1 MKSSFAAFQA
11 IPERPV
17 GPVPKGFPD
26 DPRQLPQWIDALPLA
41 DAQSAQQILQEA
53 LAALP
58 SRPWRGAAR
67 LQALEQLRPVLQR
80 VLGQRFGQ
88 LQHAALPLPPAAVAM
103 SRAIEGMH
111 LAMAQGYRQ
120 AVAEW
125 CAPSGSLPLLKSA
138 KIAEALQHA
147 TCHYAQALAVAW
159 RVYRAPLADVWQSLH
174 RTFAYA
180 RAVNLDE
187 KAFEDEL
194 AGHAGSTRQLYLQT
208 LLVMLAN
215 PYALAQA
222 EQDAWWKLARDCA
235 LTLPLRTQRPDGVAA
250 ALAPDVDAPMPL
262 SDAAGAGLLW
272 LDVEP
277 LLGALRVA
285 ADAKDGGTVWA
296 GYGTTRIAV
305 ERELA
310 QRLVQTLSA
319 GVARGHA
326 RLLGGHRV
334 DTVLGLSAVHFH
346 LAGGLPFDAFVR
358 KARGQEIVMHD
369 RAAWTQES
377 SDVAWAQTLPAQV
390 IDQSRTGY
398 CLLWESEA
406 QARIRVGELV
416 AVSLHDEVIEPRAW
430 LVGMI
435 RWLRYEDDGN
445 VTAGVELVALHAR
458 AVAIQALARTAAVA
472 DAVRA
477 IEFIGINGHP
487 AHGFIAAT
495 VAATLR
501 PRQQIMRVDDDRIL
515 ATDVAVAVTE
525 MLDLQVVDTN
535 GAYRMLAVA
544 SPGAQ
549 ATGQTA

>member
-1 MKSSFAAFQA
+1 M
-11 IPERPV
+11 
-17 GPVPKGFPD
+17 PKGFPD

-41 DAQSAQQILQEA
+41 NAQSAQQILQDV

-67 LQALEQLRPVLQR
+67 LQALEQLRPVLQQ
-80 VLGQRFGQ
+80 VLGQRSVQ
-88 LQHAALPLPPAAVAM
+88 LKQVALPLPPSAVEA
-103 SRAIEGMH
+103 SRAIESMH

-125 CAPSGSLPLLKSA
+125 CAPSGNLPLLKSG
-138 KIAEALQHA
+138 KVAEALQRA
-147 TCHYAQALAVAW
+147 TGHYAQALAVAW
-159 RVYRAPLADVWQSLH
+159 RVYRAPLPHVWQSLH
-174 RTFAYA
+174 RTFAFA
-180 RAVNLDE
+180 CSVKLDE
-187 KAFEDEL
+187 KVVVDAL
-194 AGHAGSTRQLYLQT
+194 AAHGGSTRQVYLQT

-215 PYALAQA
+215 PYALTQI

-235 LTLPLRTQRPDGVAA
+235 PTLPLRSLRPDGAAA
-250 ALAPDVDAPMPL
+250 ALGGDVDAPMPAG
-262 SDAAGAGLLW
+262 DAAVAGLLW

-285 ADAKDGGTVWA
+285 ADTEASGTVWA
-296 GYGTTRIAV
+296 QYGATRVALD
-305 ERELA
+305 RELA

-326 RLLGGHRV
+326 RLPGGHRM

-346 LAGGLPFDAFVR
+346 LAGGLPFDGFVR
-358 KARGQEIVMHD
+358 QARGQEIAMRD
-369 RAAWTQES
+369 RAAWTHGS
-377 SDVAWAQTLPAQV
+377 SDVTWAQTLPARV

-398 CLLWESEA
+398 CLLWDSEA

-430 LVGMI
+430 LLGMV

-445 VTAGVELVALHAR
+445 VTAGVELIALHAR
-458 AVAIQALARTAAVA
+458 AVAMQALARTAAVA

-477 IEFIGINGHP
+477 IEFIGINDHP
-487 AHGFIAAT
+487 AHGFVAAT

-501 PRQQIMRVDDDRIL
+501 PRQQIMRVDDDRTL
-515 ATDVAVAVTE
+515 VTDGAGAASE
-525 MLDLQVVDTN
+525 MLDLRMVFAT
-535 GAYRMLAVA
+535 GEYRILTAA
-544 SPGAQ
+544 QPAAQ
-549 ATGQTA
+549 ATEPAQ